1 MQNNSRLSG
10 YWLCFSPDTPQ
21 EKAAARFREKYGY
34 PPREI
39 ILQRGLLWVG
49 PVGEPET
56 QPASPS
62 VIRRAEVAQRQRPLP
77 PPERCN
83 WPCSWRWSND
93 LPGLPYQRLARVAQ
107 ADPGPGR

>member
-1 MQNNSRLSG
+1 MQNNGRLPG

-49 PVGEPET
+49 PVGEER
-56 QPASPS
+56 PAGSDVVQNECAKLAHSFGERPAS
-62 VIRRAEVAQRQRPLP
+62 VIRRAEAAQRPLSP
-77 PPERCN
+77 ARA
-83 WPCSWRWSND
+83 
-93 LPGLPYQRLARVAQ
+93 LQLALQLEVEQ
-107 ADPGPGR
+107 

>member
-1 MQNNSRLSG
+1 MQNNGRLPG

-21 EKAAARFREKYGY
+21 EKAAARFLEKYGY

-62 VIRRAEVAQRQRPLP
+62 VIRRAEAAQRPLSP
-77 PPERCN
+77 ARA
-83 WPCSWRWSND
+83 
-93 LPGLPYQRLARVAQ
+93 LQLALQLEVEQ
-107 ADPGPGR
+107 

>member
-1 MQNNSRLSG
+1 MQNNGRLPG

-34 PPREI
+34 TPREV

-62 VIRRAEVAQRQRPLP
+62 VIRRRIRIPVSKGGKDGPDSRSVGR
-77 PPERCN
+77 
-83 WPCSWRWSND
+83 
-93 LPGLPYQRLARVAQ
+93 RLR
-107 ADPGPGR
+107 

>member
-1 MQNNSRLSG
+1 MQDNGRLPG

-21 EKAAARFREKYGY
+21 EKAAARFREKYGC

-56 QPASPS
+56 RPAS
-62 VIRRAEVAQRQRPLP
+62 VIRRAEAAQRPLP
-77 PPERCN
+77 PARA
-83 WPCSWRWSND
+83 
-93 LPGLPYQRLARVAQ
+93 LQLALQMEVEQ
-107 ADPGPGR
+107 

>member
-1 MQNNSRLSG
+1 MQNNGRLPG

-34 PPREI
+34 PPREV

-62 VIRRAEVAQRQRPLP
+62 VIRRRIRIPVSKGGKGGPDSRSVGR
-77 PPERCN
+77 
-83 WPCSWRWSND
+83 
-93 LPGLPYQRLARVAQ
+93 GLR
-107 ADPGPGR
+107 

>member
-1 MQNNSRLSG
+1 MQNNGRLPG

-49 PVGEPET
+49 PVGEPEPR
-56 QPASPS
+56 PAS
-62 VIRRAEVAQRQRPLP
+62 VIRRAEAAQRPLSP
-77 PPERCN
+77 ARALQLALQLEVTDEH
-83 WPCSWRWSND
+83 WI
-93 LPGLPYQRLARVAQ
+93 GHRL
-107 ADPGPGR
+107 